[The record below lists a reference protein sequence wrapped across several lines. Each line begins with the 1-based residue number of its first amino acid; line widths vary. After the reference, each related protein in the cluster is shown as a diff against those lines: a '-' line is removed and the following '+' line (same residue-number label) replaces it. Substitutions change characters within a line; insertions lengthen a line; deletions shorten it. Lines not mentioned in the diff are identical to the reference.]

1 MHRWEIPYLKE
12 KKQNGNEW
20 IKEEKWIQYCIK
32 WKRRDS
38 LTKGMKAMKH
48 NVVCILILYVHREPL
63 LWLQLDVVTSWRG
76 LNFIYMQVSNEP
88 FSIWKHRNIRVHI
101 RNFQSLGNNDDEM
114 RWNHHYLS
122 AGWSYQEATQWKRF
136 MQSFQKKKHEMLK

>member
-38 LTKGMKAMKH
+38 LTKGMKARKH

-88 FSIWKHRNIRVHI
+88 FSIWKHRNIRVQI

-114 RWNHHYLS
+114 RWNHHSLS
-122 AGWSYQEATQWKRF
+122 AGWSYQEATQWKGF
-136 MQSFQKKKHEMLK
+136 MQSFQKKKHEILK